1 MMSVR
6 WWRKLFFATS
16 LFLSTVVVV
25 FIYNQICEVR
35 TRRNSGEAVPE
46 FSSLGYATDE
56 QNVASRT
63 ASAITA
69 PATSSAQQPSPN
81 TSQKVENME
90 EPPCSSG
97 SLGKSGGFALAIT
110 LHDQQTWA
118 LGNLLSLQNWAA
130 SLGLTVLQPFLLSTA
145 LGVPTQR
152 KQLLSKTTLPLGA
165 LYNMEYWNEDAKIK
179 GYSPTVPW
187 DCFLS
192 RAPKKLVLVHTDVV
206 IATCNT
212 KKLRSRAH
220 FLTESLGFSVV
231 REFCLAKVAYPAR
244 TLSVDKFYSKI
255 LGKLTAGDVTVVF
268 SEWSQHTVGSLLDLD
283 TAHTPMALSSTLP
296 LKPSKS
302 VTADADTYISRFFN
316 NEKFVAVLFRSE
328 WLKMYSKLSVFN
340 ETLRGCITNSLG
352 YIQRSEEATGSES
365 VFLGLDVGKYGSA
378 TITSERGELTQEA
391 FENMLLPSTH
401 FESFSEW
408 EKSFELV
415 SSCSVPGYV
424 ALLQRTIAGRAS
436 CLLLLGSGS
445 FLKQALKQ
453 YRSSLS
459 SSSSRRCF
467 LQTDG
472 NCNAFRIVGF

>member
-6 WWRKLFFATS
+6 WWRKLFFVTS

-56 QNVASRT
+56 QNVTSRT

-165 LYNMEYWNEDAKIK
+165 LYNMEY
-179 GYSPTVPW
+179 
-187 DCFLS
+187 
-192 RAPKKLVLVHTDVV
+192 
-206 IATCNT
+206 
-212 KKLRSRAH
+212 
-220 FLTESLGFSVV
+220 
-231 REFCLAKVAYPAR
+231 
-244 TLSVDKFYSKI
+244 
-255 LGKLTAGDVTVVF
+255 
-268 SEWSQHTVGSLLDLD
+268 
-283 TAHTPMALSSTLP
+283 
-296 LKPSKS
+296 
-302 VTADADTYISRFFN
+302 
-316 NEKFVAVLFRSE
+316 
-328 WLKMYSKLSVFN
+328 
-340 ETLRGCITNSLG
+340 
-352 YIQRSEEATGSES
+352 
-365 VFLGLDVGKYGSA
+365 
-378 TITSERGELTQEA
+378 
-391 FENMLLPSTH
+391 
-401 FESFSEW
+401 
-408 EKSFELV
+408 
-415 SSCSVPGYV
+415 
-424 ALLQRTIAGRAS
+424 
-436 CLLLLGSGS
+436 
-445 FLKQALKQ
+445 
-453 YRSSLS
+453 
-459 SSSSRRCF
+459 
-467 LQTDG
+467 
-472 NCNAFRIVGF
+472 